1 MLKSLQTDRHSDERR
16 TTGDQKKFNNQ
27 PQKYRLKNLTKREN
41 KTKLKKRG
49 K

>member
-16 TTGDQKKFNNQ
+16 TTGDQKKINNQ
-27 PQKYRLKNLTKREN
+27 PQKNRLKNLTKREN

>member
-1 MLKSLQTDRHSDERR
+1 MLKSLQTDIRTNDEQQVIR
-16 TTGDQKKFNNQ
+16 KKLITSPPKN
-27 PQKYRLKNLTKREN
+27 RLKNLTKREN